1 MVTQQARQESYD
13 WAGGL
18 QVHVAMKV
26 ALAGAVLIASFIA
39 QRSRDEPEQLPEP
52 TVDVKS
58 IVWYAPFY
66 SQSGYG
72 SEVTTAV

>member
-1 MVTQQARQESYD
+1 
-13 WAGGL
+13 
-18 QVHVAMKV
+18 MKV